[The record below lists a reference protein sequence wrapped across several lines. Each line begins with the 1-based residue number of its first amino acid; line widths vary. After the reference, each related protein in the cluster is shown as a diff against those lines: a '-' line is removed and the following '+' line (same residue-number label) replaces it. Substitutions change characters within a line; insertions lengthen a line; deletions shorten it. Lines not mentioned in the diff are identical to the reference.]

1 MKKIGAQKNIIA
13 GGSLDR
19 AGFTLIE
26 MMVAMTLF
34 AVVVSIAM
42 GGFVQALRSQRQITA
57 LMSANDAMSF
67 TIEQIAREVRTGRFF
82 SVGGNDSSQLLF
94 TNSKGEGVAYCY
106 DAQDEV
112 VKRAVVASGV
122 ATCSDAKTISAAVVR
137 VRSMR
142 FILLED
148 NQYPP
153 RVTILFSVSPKN
165 EIGVAD
171 TIFRLQTTISG
182 RNL

>member
-82 SVGGNDSSQLLF
+82 SVDSSGSQLLF

-112 VKRAVVASGV
+112 VKRAVVASGM
-122 ATCSDAKTISAAVVR
+122 ATCSDAKTISAKEVVR

-142 FILLED
+142 FILLVGD
-148 NQYPP
+148 QYPP